1 MPKARECNRKIE
13 MEETM
18 TAEYKTIRDTPILI
32 SMSTRQYLT
41 RIVLTLA
48 IVTTLGAL
56 TPASVNA
63 TTQVTNFGFG
73 PGTATPNTS
82 NASATLNVPART
94 TIRVTGL
101 LNPVSGLTIGVPV
114 VVEVFRPGGTSPVAS
129 LTTAAAP
136 LLVANQPSVPFAFLV
151 ETFTS
156 QVGCPSTWRV
166 RVRTTNN
173 SVPSAGVTGSV
184 TFDFQRPGVVDL
196 DMVGD
201 SITVP
206 RNADRTRQLAGHDT
220 FGVANASLIAGTGT
234 FRIRAKWD
242 TDLGVF
248 PWGQFFR
255 VNVQLLKPNG
265 ANADNESG
273 RSYHYNGSG
282 TKVDFAYTV
291 TPADAAMTGPWTL
304 RIRNTL
310 TSGGGPEKINNF
322 DIENFAFPSFKSTFQ
337 AACN

>member
-1 MPKARECNRKIE
+1 
-13 MEETM
+13 M

-32 SMSTRQYLT
+32 GMSTRQCVT
-41 RIVLTLA
+41 KVVLTLAA

-63 TTQVTNFGFG
+63 TTQVKLFAFG
-73 PGTATPNTS
+73 PGTAPPTS

-94 TIRVTGL
+94 TIRITGV

-114 VVEVFRPGGTSPVAS
+114 VVEVFRPGGSSPVAS

-173 SVPSAGVTGSV
+173 TVPSAGVTGSV
-184 TFDFQRPGVVDL
+184 TFDFQRPGIVNL
-196 DMVGD
+196 DMEGD

-206 RNADRTRQLAGHDT
+206 RNATRTRPLAGHDT
-220 FGVANASLIAGTGT
+220 LGVANPSLIAGTGT

-242 TDLGVF
+242 TDGGVF

-273 RSYHYNGSG
+273 VSQHYDGEEDRK
-282 TKVDFAYTV
+282 KVDFWYTV
-291 TPADAAMTGPWTL
+291 TPADAAMTGRWTL
-304 RIRNTL
+304 VIRNTL
-310 TSGGGPEKINNF
+310 TSGGGPVRINNF

>member
-1 MPKARECNRKIE
+1 
-13 MEETM
+13 M
-18 TAEYKTIRDTPILI
+18 TAEYKTIRDTPNLI
-32 SMSTRQYLT
+32 SMSTRQCVSKV
-41 RIVLTLA
+41 VLTLA
-48 IVTTLGAL
+48 TIVTTLGAL

-63 TTQVTNFGFG
+63 TTQVRLFAFG
-73 PGTATPNTS
+73 PGTASPNST

-114 VVEVFRPGGTSPVAS
+114 VVDVFRPGETSAAAS

-136 LLVANQPSVPFAFLV
+136 LLVAGQPSVPFAFLV

-156 QVGCPSTWRV
+156 QAGCPSTWRV
-166 RVRTTNN
+166 RVRTQNN
-173 SVPSAGVTGSV
+173 SVPSAAVTGSV
-184 TFDFQRPGVVDL
+184 TFDFQRPGIVNL

-220 FGVANASLIAGTGT
+220 LGVANPSLIAGTGT
-234 FRIRAKWD
+234 FRIKAKWD
-242 TDLGVF
+242 TDLGDIF
-248 PWGQFFR
+248 HLGQFFR

-265 ANADNESG
+265 QNANNESG
-273 RSYHYNGSG
+273 VSMHYNGEEDRK
-282 TKVDFAYTV
+282 KVNFAYTV

-304 RIRNTL
+304 VIRNTL
-310 TSGGGPEKINNF
+310 TSGGGPVRINNF
-322 DIENFAFPSFKSTFQ
+322 DIENWPSFNSTFQ

>member
-1 MPKARECNRKIE
+1 
-13 MEETM
+13 M
-18 TAEYKTIRDTPILI
+18 TAENKTIRDTPILI
-32 SMSTRQYLT
+32 SMSTRQCVT
-41 RIVLTLA
+41 KVVLTLAA

-56 TPASVNA
+56 APASVNA
-63 TTQVTNFGFG
+63 TTQEKLFAFG
-73 PGTATPNTS
+73 PGTTNST
-82 NASATLNVPART
+82 NASATLTVPART
-94 TIRVTGL
+94 TIRITGL
-101 LNPVSGLTIGVPV
+101 LHPVSGLTLGVPV
-114 VVEVFRPGGTSPVAS
+114 VVDVFRPGENSPAAS
-129 LTTAAAP
+129 LTDVAAP
-136 LLVANQPSVPFAFLV
+136 LLVADQLSVPFAFLV

-156 QVGCPSTWRV
+156 QAGCPSTWRV
-166 RVRTTNN
+166 RVRTANN
-173 SVPSAGVTGSV
+173 SVPSAAVTGSV
-184 TFDFQRPGVVDL
+184 TFDFQRPGIVNL

-206 RNADRTRQLAGHDT
+206 RNATRTRQLAGHDT
-220 FGVANASLIAGTGT
+220 LGIANASLIAGTGT
-234 FRIRAKWD
+234 FRIKAKWD

-273 RSYHYNGSG
+273 RSYHYDGSG

-291 TPADAAMTGPWTL
+291 TAADAAMTGPWRL

-310 TSGGGPEKINNF
+310 TTGGGPVRINNF
-322 DIENFAFPSFKSTFQ
+322 DIENWPSFNSTFQ